1 MDFLE
6 ELGVMAFGSRLKRLL
21 ERNNKDISRFYRVLG
36 ADFEARWF
44 STLYL
49 LGSQSPMT
57 ITGIADKLSFTHPAV
72 NKIVTQMSRAGLV
85 TSFRGKRDKRR
96 RMVELTEKG
105 RSMISFLTPAWDD
118 VCDVMTGLIAE
129 SGHDFM
135 KLIGEIESRL
145 HEKSLYAR
153 LKERSKPRLL
163 DEIVILDYR
172 PALKQH
178 FKELNYEWLKE
189 YFKVEKQDEEIL
201 SDPHGKIIKTGGC
214 IFFAEIRGRIVGTC
228 ALVRHRDGN
237 HELSK
242 LAVTK
247 EVREWFVGTKLATAV
262 IDRARESEV
271 ETLYLETNPKDQ
283 RVIRFFESLG
293 FKKMENNPLPA
304 RYKRPRITM
313 CLNL

>member
-1 MDFLE
+1 
-6 ELGVMAFGSRLKRLL
+6 MAFGSRLKRLL
-21 ERNNKDISRFYRVLG
+21 ERNNKDISRFYRLLG

-49 LGSQSPMT
+49 LGRRSPMT

-72 NKIVTQMSRAGLV
+72 NKIIAQMSRAGLV
-85 TSFRGKRDKRR
+85 DSFQGRKDKRR

-105 RSMISFLTPAWDD
+105 RSMIVFLTPVWDD
-118 VCDVMTGLIAE
+118 ISDVMTGLIAE

-135 KLIGEIESRL
+135 EAINEIENRL
-145 HEKSLYAR
+145 DERSLYTR
-153 LKERSKPRLL
+153 LKQRSKQRLL

-172 PALKQH
+172 IALKKH

-189 YFKVEKQDEEIL
+189 YFKVEKHDEEIL
-201 SDPHGKIIKTGGC
+201 SDPYGIIVKSGGC
-214 IFFAEIRGRIVGTC
+214 VIFAKLGRQVVGTC
-228 ALVRHRDGN
+228 ALIRHRDGN

-242 LAVTK
+242 LAVT
-247 EVREWFVGTKLATAV
+247 REARGRFVGTKLVTAV
-262 IDRARESEV
+262 IERARESEV
-271 ETLYLETNPKDQ
+271 ETLYLETSPEDQ
-283 RVIRFFESLG
+283 RVISFFESLG